1 MNFILFRKARLLA
14 MAMLAVFF
22 LTSVVLPPTS
32 SAQKFKPKR
41 PPKIQPKRH
50 HRPFYPPH
58 GHRLKVLPPGHRP
71 IHFGPSFY
79 FFTNG
84 IFYRQIIDGYEV
96 VAAPVGAIVPL
107 LPAAAVLIT
116 IGAISYYTY
125 ADVYYKKVPD
135 GYLVVK
141 PPFSPAQPD
150 TAIAWEGDQIRVT
163 VPVLNVRS
171 GPGTEHP
178 IIKEVREGDI
188 LVVQSS
194 SSEWYYVKL
203 PDNSFGWV
211 MIKFTALSE
220 PKGVG

>member
-1 MNFILFRKARLLA
+1 MNIILFRKFRMVA
-14 MAMLAVFF
+14 MVMLAVFF

-41 PPKIQPKRH
+41 PPKRH

-58 GHRLKVLPPGHRP
+58 GHRIKVLPPGHRP

-79 FFTNG
+79 FFTDG
-84 IFYRQIIDGYEV
+84 IFYRQAIDGYEV
-96 VAAPVGAIVPL
+96 VIAPVGAIVPL

-116 IGAISYYTY
+116 IGALSYYTY
-125 ADVYYKKVPD
+125 ADVYYQKVPE
-135 GYLVVK
+135 GYMVVA
-141 PPFSPAQPD
+141 PPVSPPQSEK
-150 TAIAWEGDQIRVT
+150 AIAWEGDQIRVT

-171 GPGTEHP
+171 GPGEEHP
-178 IIKEVREGDI
+178 TIKELHEGDI

-211 MIKFTALSE
+211 MVKFTTLVK